1 MLRRTFV
8 SLFLVFAVLLTLG
21 VSAVS
26 GAPPAQEEMTYTVKL
41 GDNLWTLAEK
51 YLGNGAAYH
60 AIVEATNAADG
71 FANIVDP
78 GLIQPGWKLLIPG
91 AEAPAAEAPDV
102 AGQTLVFSSRLFSPP
117 REQEY
122 FINEVIKPFEKEHGV
137 TVNFQILDDDTL
149 FERAGIQQDT
159 DHVTTDIICAHNG
172 KMPDWLDAG
181 WVEDLTPYVES
192 WTDRHFSPTFES
204 DTNRDGKQYFL
215 PVGADVY
222 LLLANNKTLPYLP
235 EGADLDAL
243 TWEQYAQWAVNIAE
257 GEGEGKVCITGIPM
271 KSWIY
276 MFGGSA
282 LSYGAG
288 FPDANSA
295 EAMEAWKI
303 WETIGKAGGFVPT
316 VMNID
321 SCVDPMMREESWLTV
336 FHNARAG
343 QVYASNETQFTLAPA
358 PIGSEGI
365 GTIAGVSGYAIMKGA
380 PHHDLAVMFLEYVT
394 RPDIQVKIA
403 KGTGGFIPPV
413 QEALDYMGDEAI
425 DEVISKAVLVL
436 EQGIASGVPGYL
448 YQDWGAVKQ
457 CFDDVF
463 EDTILP
469 GNDVDQAR
477 LDAAQECVDGLLK

>member
-1 MLRRTFV
+1 MKRFAV
-8 SLFLVFAVLLTLG
+8 SLLVLTLVATLLAACPAPTPQIIEVVKEVPVEKTVIETVVVVEEKIVEVPVAPKVLVF
-21 VSAVS
+21 
-26 GAPPAQEEMTYTVKL
+26 E
-41 GDNLWTLAEK
+41 
-51 YLGNGAAYH
+51 
-60 AIVEATNAADG
+60 
-71 FANIVDP
+71 
-78 GLIQPGWKLLIPG
+78 
-91 AEAPAAEAPDV
+91 
-102 AGQTLVFSSRLFSPP
+102 SRLFSPP
-117 REQEY
+117 REQEF
-122 FINEVIKPFEKEHGV
+122 FINEVIVPFEEEHGV
-137 TVNFQILDDDTL
+137 KVYFQILSDNDQ
-149 FERAGIQQDT
+149 FERAEVQQT
-159 DHVTTDIICAHNG
+159 TNHVSTDIICAHNG

-181 WVEDLTPYVES
+181 WVEDLTPLVES
-192 WTDRHFSPTFES
+192 WTDRHFSPTFNS

-222 LLLANNKTLPYLP
+222 LLLANNKALPYLP
-235 EGADLDAL
+235 DGADIDAI

-271 KSWIY
+271 KSWVY

-295 EAMEAWKI
+295 EAMDAWKI
-303 WETIGKAGGFVPT
+303 WEKIGKANGFVPT

-358 PIGSEGI
+358 PVGSEGI

-380 PHHDLAVMFLEYVT
+380 PNYDLAVDFLEYLT
-394 RPDIQVKIA
+394 RPEIQVKIA

-425 DEVISKAVLVL
+425 DEVIAKAVLVL
-436 EQGIASGVPGYL
+436 ENGIASGVPGYL
-448 YQDWGAVKQ
+448 YQDWGSVKV

>member
-1 MLRRTFV
+1 MKKYMYLLMLGAILVGLLAACAAPEPEIVEVTRIVTEKEEV
-8 SLFLVFAVLLTLG
+8 EVPVEVEKEVQVTVEVPVEVEVAPKVLVF
-21 VSAVS
+21 
-26 GAPPAQEEMTYTVKL
+26 E
-41 GDNLWTLAEK
+41 
-51 YLGNGAAYH
+51 
-60 AIVEATNAADG
+60 
-71 FANIVDP
+71 
-78 GLIQPGWKLLIPG
+78 
-91 AEAPAAEAPDV
+91 
-102 AGQTLVFSSRLFSPP
+102 SRLFSPP
-117 REQEY
+117 REQEF
-122 FINEVIKPFEKEHGV
+122 FINEVIKPFEADHGV
-137 TVNFQILDDDTL
+137 KVLFQILDDTTIFDRATL
-149 FERAGIQQDT
+149 QQDT

-181 WVEDLTPYVES
+181 WVEDLTPLVKS
-192 WTDRHFSPTFES
+192 WTDRHFSPTFNS

-235 EGADLDAL
+235 AGADIDAI
-243 TWEQYAQWAVNIAE
+243 TWEEYAQWAVNIAE

-271 KSWIY
+271 KSWVY
-276 MFGGSA
+276 QFGGTA

-288 FPDANSA
+288 FPDINSA
-295 EAMEAWKI
+295 GAMEAWKI
-303 WETIGKAGGFVPT
+303 WEKIGKANGFVPT

-365 GTIAGVSGYAIMKGA
+365 GTIAGVSGYAILKGA
-380 PHHDLAVMFLEYVT
+380 PNYDLAVDFLEYLT
-394 RPDIQVKIA
+394 RPEIQVKIA

-413 QEALDYMGDEAI
+413 QEALDYMGNEAI
-425 DEVISKAVLVL
+425 DEVIAKAVLVL

-448 YQDWGAVKQ
+448 YQDWGAVKV
-457 CFDDVF
+457 CYDDVF
-463 EDTILP
+463 EDTIFA

-477 LDAAQECVDGLLK
+477 LDTAQACVDGLLK

>member
-1 MLRRTFV
+1 MKKMLFT
-8 SLFLVFAVLLTLG
+8 LVAIATIMSMLAGCATPTPEVVEKIVT
-21 VSAVS
+21 
-26 GAPPAQEEMTYTVKL
+26 QEVEKVVTQIVEKEVEVEVVKEV
-41 GDNLWTLAEK
+41 GRTLA
-51 YLGNGAAYH
+51 
-60 AIVEATNAADG
+60 
-71 FANIVDP
+71 
-78 GLIQPGWKLLIPG
+78 
-91 AEAPAAEAPDV
+91 
-102 AGQTLVFSSRLFSPP
+102 FSSRLFSPP
-117 REQEY
+117 REQEF
-122 FINEVIKPFEKEHGV
+122 FINEVIKPFEEEHGV
-137 TVNFQILDDDTL
+137 TVNFQILDDNTL
-149 FERAGIQQDT
+149 FERAELQQAT
-159 DHVTTDIICAHNG
+159 NHVTTDIICAHNG

-181 WVEDLTPYVES
+181 YVEDLTDVVAS
-192 WTDRHFSPTFES
+192 WTDRHFSPAFES
-204 DTNRDGKQYFL
+204 DTNRDGHQYFL

-222 LLLANNKTLPYLP
+222 LTLANNKALPYLP
-235 EGADLDAL
+235 EGADMDAL

-276 MFGGSA
+276 MFGGTA

-295 EAMEAWKI
+295 EAAQAWKI

-316 VMNID
+316 VLNID

-343 QVYASNETQFTLAPA
+343 QVYSSNETQFSLAPA
-358 PIGSEGI
+358 PSGPVGTGS
-365 GTIAGVSGYAIMKGA
+365 IAGVSGYAIMKGSA
-380 PHHDLAVMFLEYVT
+380 NYDLAVDFLEYLT

-413 QEALDYMGDEAI
+413 QEAIDYVGAEAI

-436 EQGIASGVPGYL
+436 ENGVVSGVPGYM

-463 EDTILP
+463 EDTILA
-469 GNDVDQAR
+469 GKDVDQTR
-477 LDAAQECVDGLLK
+477 LDAAQKCVDDLLK

>member
-1 MLRRTFV
+1 MKKYTRL
-8 SLFLVFAVLLTLG
+8 LVLGGLVLGLL
-21 VSAVS
+21 A
-26 GAPPAQEEMTYTVKL
+26 ACAQPTPEVVEVTRVVTEKEEVEVTKIVKEEVEV
-41 GDNLWTLAEK
+41 TKE
-51 YLGNGAAYH
+51 
-60 AIVEATNAADG
+60 VEA
-71 FANIVDP
+71 P
-78 GLIQPGWKLLIPG
+78 SK
-91 AEAPAAEAPDV
+91 
-102 AGQTLVFSSRLFSPP
+102 TLVFSSRLFSPP

-122 FINEVIKPFEKEHGV
+122 FINEIIKPFEEEHGV

-149 FERAGIQQDT
+149 FDRAEIQQTT

-181 WVEDLTPYVES
+181 WVEDLTELVES

-222 LLLANNKTLPYLP
+222 LLLANNKALPYLP
-235 EGADLDAL
+235 EDAELDAL
-243 TWEQYAQWAVNIAE
+243 TWEEYAQWAVNIAE

-288 FPDANSA
+288 FPDANSP

-303 WETIGKAGGFVPT
+303 WEKIGKANGFVPT

-343 QVYASNETQFTLAPA
+343 QVYASAETQFTLAPA
-358 PIGSEGI
+358 PTGPVGI

-380 PHHDLAVMFLEYVT
+380 PNRDLAVTFLEYVT
-394 RPDIQVKIA
+394 RPDIQVSIA

-413 QEALDYMGDEAI
+413 QEALEYMGDEAV
-425 DEVISKAVLVL
+425 DEVMSKAILVL
-436 EQGIASGVPGYL
+436 DKGIASGVPSYL
-448 YQDWGAVKQ
+448 YQDWGAVKE

-469 GNDVDQAR
+469 GEDVTQER
-477 LDAAQECVDGLLK
+477 LDAAQECVDSLLK